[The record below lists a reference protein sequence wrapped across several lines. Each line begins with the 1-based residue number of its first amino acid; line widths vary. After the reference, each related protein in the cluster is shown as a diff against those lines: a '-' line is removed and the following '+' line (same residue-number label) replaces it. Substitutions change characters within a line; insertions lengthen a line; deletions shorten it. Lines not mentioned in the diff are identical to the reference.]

1 MEHDSRCEL
10 SSWKAAMNRKG
21 FDFTDDEIFIVRNMT
36 QECCNCQD
44 RRNRVGETFLSDVSK
59 MRNLVDA
66 VSQIRELG
74 ITVRRRAVFD
84 FLIPTGDVINLEAY
98 LKDARRTNRKR

>member
-1 MEHDSRCEL
+1 MEHDSKCEVGK
-10 SSWKAAMNRKG
+10 WAQAFNRKG
-21 FDFTDDEIFIVRNMT
+21 GDITDDEVFIVRNMT

-74 ITVRRRAVFD
+74 ITVRRRTVSD

-98 LKDARRTNRKR
+98 LKDARRANKKR